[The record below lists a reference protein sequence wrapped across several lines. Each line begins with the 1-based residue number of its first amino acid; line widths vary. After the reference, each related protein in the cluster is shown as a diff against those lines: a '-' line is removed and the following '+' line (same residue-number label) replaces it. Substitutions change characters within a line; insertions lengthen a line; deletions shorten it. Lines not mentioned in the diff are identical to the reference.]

1 MSEIKQVK
9 DAVQEAKNDLEKEKQ
24 EALKKKVKAIIKATL
39 ERIEQEEKQVKAHQ
53 DNLAI
58 LKKDLKDLEAGRL
71 DLIEERQSK
80 DKKAREV
87 SVVTVKKVEKYV
99 GPVKHGTAYQ
109 PWYWPFEITPNP
121 VDSGFFTDFS
131 DAISLTCGGT
141 STELL
146 TLTGNMCSSFAPGT
160 YEMNSGNTID
170 IRPRFN

>member
-24 EALKKKVKAIIKATL
+24 EALKRKVKAIIKATL
-39 ERIEQEEKQVKAHQ
+39 ERIEEEEKQIKAHQ
-53 DNLAI
+53 ENLSI

-71 DLIEERQSK
+71 DLIEERQKK

-87 SVVTVKKVEKYV
+87 SVVTVKKVEKFV
-99 GPVKHGTAYQ
+99 GPTRYNAYR
-109 PWYWPFEITPNP
+109 PWYWPFEITPNN
-121 VDSGFFTDFS
+121 VDLGGFFTDLNNAVSF
-131 DAISLTCGGT
+131 TCGGT
-141 STELL
+141 SNELM

-170 IRPRFN
+170 IRPRF